1 MEVFRNNYVSAD
13 GNYYNY
19 DLFFQAYQKN
29 ICALLK
35 KLRISRQKENKLR
48 KYNKNLNL
56 ENYYLREEIIR
67 LEDSEDKVRDLLSEK
82 TKRVN
87 YLEGIEFNVLYK
99 IQYRVKYNLDN
110 EMITSDWYNS
120 EVEALEKVNKNTNNL
135 IIEKNYKKRC
145 WNEDDF
151 SDDE

>member
-1 MEVFRNNYVSAD
+1 MEVFRNNSVSAE

-29 ICALLK
+29 ICSLLK
-35 KLRISRQKENKLR
+35 KLRISRQKENRLR
-48 KYNKNLNL
+48 KYNKDLNS
-56 ENYYLREEIIR
+56 ENYYLRDEIIR

-99 IQYRVKYNLDN
+99 IQYRVRYNLDN
-110 EMITSDWYNS
+110 EMVTSDWYDS
-120 EVEALEKVNKNTNNL
+120 EVEALEKVNKNTNNF
-135 IIEKNYKKRC
+135 IIEKHYKKRC
-145 WNEDDF
+145 WADDDY

>member
-1 MEVFRNNYVSAD
+1 MEVFRNNSVSAE

-29 ICALLK
+29 ICSLLK

-56 ENYYLREEIIR
+56 ENYYLRDEIIR

-110 EMITSDWYNS
+110 EMVTSDWYDS
-120 EVEALEKVNKNTNNL
+120 EVEALEKVNKNTNNF
-135 IIEKNYKKRC
+135 IIEKHYKKRC
-145 WNEDDF
+145 WTEDDC

>member
-1 MEVFRNNYVSAD
+1 MEVFRNNSVSAE

-29 ICALLK
+29 ICSLLK

-48 KYNKNLNL
+48 KYNKDLNS
-56 ENYYLREEIIR
+56 ENYYLRDDIIR

-110 EMITSDWYNS
+110 EMVTSDWYDS
-120 EVEALEKVNKNTNNL
+120 EVEALEKVNKNTNNF
-135 IIEKNYKKRC
+135 IIEKHYKKRC
-145 WNEDDF
+145 WTEDDC